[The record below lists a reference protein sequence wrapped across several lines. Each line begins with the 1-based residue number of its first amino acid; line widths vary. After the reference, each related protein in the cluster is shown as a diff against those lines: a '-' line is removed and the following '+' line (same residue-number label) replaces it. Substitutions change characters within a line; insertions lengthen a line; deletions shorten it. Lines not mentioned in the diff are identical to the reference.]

1 MTRNKKIAIV
11 SGIILT
17 IAVFIGIYQ
26 CSFSA
31 PQKEFV
37 EWERIVINLDT
48 TEEELIPK
56 LKEQGYIKSEWA
68 FKLVLKIRGLEGEI
82 KPGGYKVSKTWNAWS
97 LALALANFR
106 DQN

>member
-1 MTRNKKIAIV
+1 MTRNKKIIIAG
-11 SGIILT
+11 GIILLVG
-17 IAVFIGIYQ
+17 ISIGLYQ
-26 CSFSA
+26 CLFSA

-37 EWERIVINLDT
+37 EWERIVINLNT

-68 FKLVLKIRGLEGEI
+68 FKLVLKIRGLEGKI